1 MPRNVELKFDL
12 SRLTQAIDSGAHNGL
27 ALGADLVAVEAKGL
41 APKRTSQLAN
51 SIQPDGAMKGN
62 LSSDDLETTVSA
74 GAPYAT
80 FVEFGTGVH
89 GPSGKAFF
97 VQPRHAQALRFPAP
111 GGGFFF
117 SAGHWVQGARAQP
130 YLTPAVEHN
139 AERVAEQIAHA
150 IESAINAAFGA

>member
-1 MPRNVELKFDL
+1 MPRNVDLKIDL
-12 SRLTQAIDSGAHNGL
+12 TRLTQAIDSGAHDGL

-51 SIQPDGAMKGN
+51 SIQPEEPHGS

-80 FVEFGTGVH
+80 FVEFGTGVY
-89 GPSGKAFF
+89 GPTGQAFF
-97 VQPRHAQALRFPAP
+97 VQPKHAKALRFPVP
-111 GGGFFF
+111 GGGFAF
-117 SAGHWVQGARAQP
+117 SAGHWIQGARAQP

-150 IESAINAAFGA
+150 IESAIGAAFGG